1 MNQMSSNKKKG
12 NKSKF
17 IRQGSTSSI
26 NSNSFYSSVLGSD
39 NSHNSQVTNSSSS
52 AAQVVL
58 TSNGELIRCT
68 SYDPISIGGSSR
80 RSSDASCSDIATNRR
95 TSSTSSQAK
104 HLTETNNLVIQ
115 PQSIALSTDC
125 YSSSV
130 SSIGSSVS
138 HSRNARTVPPPPPS
152 LNENTSASHHPNDS
166 VTLEECDSDQPIE
179 TMNNIILPDDMVCP
193 FFQMIVE
200 NELTL
205 CL

>member
-1 MNQMSSNKKKG
+1 MLISGNNCNQSKKKS
-12 NKSKF
+12 NKSKL

-52 AAQVVL
+52 AQVVL

-80 RSSDASCSDIATNRR
+80 RSSNASCSDIAANRR
-95 TSSTSSQAK
+95 TSSSSSQAK

-115 PQSIALSTDC
+115 PQSVSLTQDR

-130 SSIGSSVS
+130 SSIGSSASS
-138 HSRNARTVPPPPPS
+138 HNRRNRSAVPPPPT
-152 LNENTSASHHPNDS
+152 LNENTSASNHPNDS

-179 TMNNIILPDDMVCP
+179 TMNNIILPDDMVS
-193 FFQMIVE
+193 
-200 NELTL
+200 NH
-205 CL
+205 